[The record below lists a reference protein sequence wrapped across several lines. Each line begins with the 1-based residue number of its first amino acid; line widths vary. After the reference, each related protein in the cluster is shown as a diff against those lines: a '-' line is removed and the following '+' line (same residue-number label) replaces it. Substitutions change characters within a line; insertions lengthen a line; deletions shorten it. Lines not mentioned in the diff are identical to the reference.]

1 MDTDRYLR
9 LQERKIKEFSG
20 RFMNNTK
27 WFKLFKTLSENS
39 EVIKKCSIINIY
51 DDVSRT
57 IEIPTQEEFFIVYD
71 EKGIKD
77 EPTAGGPMLFKEI
90 RWIEFPATW
99 SIQRT
104 MRDEVLQPLV
114 FDQNLDLIE
123 NILVKTGEL
132 EIEQDEI
139 CLKVYGYR

>member
-1 MDTDRYLR
+1 MDTNRYIR
-9 LQERKIKEFSG
+9 LQKRRINEFSG
-20 RFMNNTK
+20 GFMNNTK

-39 EVIKKCSIINIY
+39 AIIAKCSIVNIY
-51 DDVSRT
+51 NDVPRT
-57 IEIPTQEEFFIVYD
+57 IEIPTQEDFFIMYD

-77 EPTAGGPMLFKEI
+77 DPSAGGPMLFKEI

-123 NILVKTGEL
+123 NILLKTGEL
-132 EIEQDEI
+132 EIERDEI
-139 CLKVYGYR
+139 CLKIYGYR